1 MNENQRKPEQ
11 LQEPKIIDG
20 IPRREWL
27 LNFGSAVVLSGFA
40 GIPGEV
46 LQTDPVSAAALPPG
60 LYMPSMDHVTHALN
74 SAGPFFPIPPGAE
87 TEFVRARSG
96 PYIPQ
101 AFSPEEFRTVCRMVE
116 ILLGEFSAV
125 ASVQHVEG
133 AAQSIYDEVAEW
145 IDLVVSSGA
154 RVRSAARNLTV
165 EQRALAVAYFTS
177 EEPVRKLEVYEPERI
192 CQEGLAW
199 LDRESRRRTG
209 QSFST
214 ASVAV
219 QFDLVSFISDSRPE
233 PSTTNAGTRFFEF
246 LKAESIRGFYTSRL
260 GLMELDYAGNTFY
273 GQSPGCNLVKERNK
287 APSPPK

>member
-125 ASVQHVEG
+125 ASVQNVEG

-260 GLMELDYAGNTFY
+260 GLMELDYA
-273 GQSPGCNLVKERNK
+273 
-287 APSPPK
+287 